1 MSNQSSRATN
11 STSDAA
17 ACDEHV
23 RAHSQSRW
31 LFRVFA
37 LLDETV
43 QLDWQSSWGNDANGG
58 AFR

>member
-17 ACDEHV
+17 ACDEYA
-23 RAHSQSRW
+23 RAHSQSR
-31 LFRVFA
+31 RVFRFFA
-37 LLDETV
+37 FRDEIV
-43 QLDWQSSWGNDANGG
+43 QLDWQLSWANDATG